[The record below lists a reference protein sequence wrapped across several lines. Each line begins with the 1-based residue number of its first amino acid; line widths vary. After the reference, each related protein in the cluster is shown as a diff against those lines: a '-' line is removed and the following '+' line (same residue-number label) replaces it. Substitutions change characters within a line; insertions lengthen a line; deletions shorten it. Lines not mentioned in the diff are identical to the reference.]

1 MRICH
6 QLGAMLSQF
15 RAEIAAVEAGEP
27 EFVRFYSG
35 ISAAD
40 HLKFQV
46 GDDVLEWHGRMLK
59 EILITLSAGFFA
71 SKKDKEHSPFR
82 RFFMGQNS
90 RQLENSDA
98 PGSVIVRAVV
108 DVVTIDGL
116 ADANMVHVGGEKND
130 LIFQFLVAAFKS
142 ADYVAGIPL
151 LFAFAKEIEL
161 AGNILNVAAII
172 AGRLDT
178 DFAQLRSQIGGS
190 EQFVVRAAGASLHGV
205 TRKKLHGATDLGLIW
220 AGFLGGCQGQETK
233 KTDE

>member
-71 SKKDKEHSPFR
+71 SKKDKEHSAFR

-98 PGSVIVRAVV
+98 PGSVIVRAIV

-116 ADANMVHVGGEKND
+116 ADADVVHVGRQKND
-130 LIFQFLVAAFKS
+130 LIFQLLIAAFEP
-142 ADYVAGIPL
+142 ADHVAGIPL

-178 DFAQLRSQIGGS
+178 DFAQLRSKIGGS
-190 EQFVVRAAGASLHGV
+190 EQFVMRPACPSLHGV
-205 TRKKLHGATDLGLIW
+205 TGKKFHGAADLCLVDPGMLV
-220 AGFLGGCQGQETK
+220 
-233 KTDE
+233 